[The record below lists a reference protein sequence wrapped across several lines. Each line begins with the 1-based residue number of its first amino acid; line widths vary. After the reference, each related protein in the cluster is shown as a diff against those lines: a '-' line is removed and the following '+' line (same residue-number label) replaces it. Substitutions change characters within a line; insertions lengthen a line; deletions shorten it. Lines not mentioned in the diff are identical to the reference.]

1 MDEKEKSDGVGRSR
15 CCSWSWF
22 LTVVVVDMWENL
34 NVSEETGWERRRCR
48 GESKRSIKITQKR
61 EIGYKKKSEWR
72 LQEEDG
78 SISE

>member
-34 NVSEETGWERRRCR
+34 NVSEETGWERRRCPSFSPYRLPTFVSTLR
-48 GESKRSIKITQKR
+48 GFV
-61 EIGYKKKSEWR
+61 
-72 LQEEDG
+72 
-78 SISE
+78 